1 MRATTWPL
9 LALLAGCAGP
19 GTELQVPVPPHQGVA
34 GAFAPAP
41 PGAISVAAFAEPGG
55 TGVLP
60 GAIGERSTI
69 GDISMGQVRV
79 SPPPARL
86 LRDAV
91 VADLIASGWN
101 VLPGGPAPAE
111 LAGTVPRFAL
121 RTDATALYWDVIL
134 DAGLGVRLAA
144 GGRQA
149 AGDFAAHC
157 QERTYVWPGS
167 EIIARVVA
175 QCVDELAR
183 DARQDAGLARALGAP

>member
-1 MRATTWPL
+1 MRATTWL
-9 LALLAGCAGP
+9 TLALLGGCVGP

-41 PGAISVAAFAEPGG
+41 PGVISVAAFPEPGG

-79 SPPPARL
+79 SPSPARL
-86 LRDAV
+86 LHDAV

-111 LAGTVPRFAL
+111 LAGTIQRFAL
-121 RTDATALYWDVIL
+121 RTDVTALYWDVIL
-134 DAGLGVRLAA
+134 DAGLGVRLTA

-149 AGDFAAHC
+149 ARDFAAHC

-183 DARQDAGLARALGAP
+183 DVRQDAALARAVGAP

>member
-1 MRATTWPL
+1 MRATMWGI

-19 GTELQVPVPPHQGVA
+19 GTELQVPIPPHQGVA
-34 GAFAPAP
+34 GAFAGAP
-41 PGAISVAAFAEPGG
+41 PGVVSVAAFPEAGG

-69 GDISMGQVRV
+69 GDISMGQVRIAP
-79 SPPPARL
+79 SPARL
-86 LRDAV
+86 LQDAV

-101 VLPGGPAPAE
+101 VLPGGPAPVE
-111 LAGTVPRFAL
+111 LAGTVGRFAL
-121 RTDATALYWDVIL
+121 RTDATALYWDVTL
-134 DAGLGVRLAA
+134 DAGLGVRLVA

-149 AGDFAAHC
+149 ARDFAAHC

-183 DARQDAGLARALGAP
+183 DVRQDAALAQALGTP